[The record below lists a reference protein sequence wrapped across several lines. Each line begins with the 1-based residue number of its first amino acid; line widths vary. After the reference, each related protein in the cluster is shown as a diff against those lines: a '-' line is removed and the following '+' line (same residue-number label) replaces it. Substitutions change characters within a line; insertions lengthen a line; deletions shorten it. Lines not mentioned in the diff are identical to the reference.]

1 MKKRRDFT
9 RDTIEVCRNCKAEG
23 TVEVDS
29 FNGSHKVKC
38 PICGGSGLV
47 RKHIEG
53 YVAVEP
59 YEKNGKA

>member
-1 MKKRRDFT
+1 MEKRRDFT